1 MGPQLPA
8 CDVTV
13 VADWRNID
21 TGATGSVSPV
31 RTGRAAPASR
41 AITLLPTGPG
51 RVQLTLRTD
60 KPNIPA
66 SLDVFAS

>member
-1 MGPQLPA
+1 
-8 CDVTV
+8 V
-13 VADWRNID
+13 VADWRNLD
-21 TGATGSVSPV
+21 TAATGFGEPGSYLAGQRLP
-31 RTGRAAPASR
+31 P

-51 RVQLTLRTD
+51 RVQVTLRTD